1 MGTVLMMMMS
11 GSHFTRGLRRLGQAS
26 LICFSFLGAQ
36 MVSDPVLAV
45 PGLNSSDS
53 VKKIV
58 DMIKVCSERNQNVN
72 VYDLEKEL
80 RNRPRQAAQALVDL
94 LDTNNKNVQLQAAS
108 VLERLSNNPDFSISD
123 SSLKTLIAIL
133 RGSKEPEVKASLVRV
148 LGNIGPKNEDVKAA
162 IIENISGDAEATT
175 KRNAIEALAKLA
187 QQEKPEFH
195 RKSTEILVGILKG
208 DDAPSLRKSAAIALS
223 RYHNDPEIAVPALI
237 EALNDNYLL
246 VRTAAVQAIGN
257 YHSGAEAAVPPLLKL
272 LEEEPNEGIR
282 SSTIYTLRTIGKDDQ
297 RVVDKFIELLDDPT
311 LGRSIMS
318 YLYYFGDRAAPA
330 VPKLIKM
337 LDSSDRYQRQY
348 ACRALGAIGLEAK
361 DALPALEKATKDS
374 DASVRSNAQTAIN
387 NINRINSNGSM

>member
-1 MGTVLMMMMS
+1 MRSVSMT
-11 GSHFTRGLRRLGQAS
+11 GSDCHWSLRRLGLAS
-26 LICFSFLGAQ
+26 LVCFGFLGTQ
-36 MVSDPVLAV
+36 LVSAPVFAV

-58 DMIKVCSERNQNVN
+58 DMIKVYSERNQNVN

-108 VLERLSNNPDFSISD
+108 VLERLSTNPDFSISD

-195 RKSTEILVGILKG
+195 RKSTEILVGILRG
-208 DDAPSLRKSAAIALS
+208 DDAPSLRKAAAIALS
-223 RYHNDPEIAVPALI
+223 RYHNDPEVAVPALI
-237 EALNDNYLL
+237 DALNDNYLL

-282 SSTIYTLRTIGKDDQ
+282 SSSIYTLRTIGREDQ
-297 RVVDKFIELLDDPT
+297 RVVDKFIELLDDPK

-348 ACRALGAIGLEAK
+348 ACRALGAIGIDAK
-361 DALPALEKATKDS
+361 EALPALEKATRDS

-387 NINRINSNGSM
+387 NINRINGNGSM

>member
-1 MGTVLMMMMS
+1 MRSVSMT
-11 GSHFTRGLRRLGQAS
+11 GSDCPRSLRRLGQTS
-26 LICFSFLGAQ
+26 LICFCFLGAQ
-36 MVSDPVLAV
+36 MVNSPVLAV

-58 DMIKVCSERNQNVN
+58 DMIKVYSERNQNVN

-108 VLERLSNNPDFSISD
+108 VLERLSTNPDFSISD

-162 IIENISGDAEATT
+162 IIENISGDAEAAT

-195 RKSTEILVGILKG
+195 RKSTEILVGILRG
-208 DDAPSLRKSAAIALS
+208 DDAPSLRKAAAIALS
-223 RYHNDPEIAVPALI
+223 RYHNDPEVAVPALLD
-237 EALNDNYLL
+237 ALNDNYLL

-282 SSTIYTLRTIGKDDQ
+282 SSCIYTLRTIGIDDQ
-297 RVVDKFIELLDDPT
+297 RVVDKFIELLDDPK

-348 ACRALGAIGLEAK
+348 ACRALGAIGIEAK
-361 DALPALEKATKDS
+361 EALPALEKATRDS

-387 NINRINSNGSM
+387 NISRINGSGSM

>member
-1 MGTVLMMMMS
+1 MRSVSMT
-11 GSHFTRGLRRLGQAS
+11 GSDCPRSLRRLGLAS
-26 LICFSFLGAQ
+26 LVCFGFLGTQ
-36 MVSDPVLAV
+36 LVSAPVFAV

-58 DMIKVCSERNQNVN
+58 DMIKVYSERNQNVN

-108 VLERLSNNPDFSISD
+108 VLERLSTNPDFSISD

-148 LGNIGPKNEDVKAA
+148 LGNIGPKNEDVKVA

-195 RKSTEILVGILKG
+195 RKSTEILVGILRG
-208 DDAPSLRKSAAIALS
+208 DDAPSLRKAAAIALS
-223 RYHNDPEIAVPALI
+223 RYHNDPEVAVPALI
-237 EALNDNYLL
+237 DALNDNYLL

-282 SSTIYTLRTIGKDDQ
+282 SSCIYTLRTIGKDDQ
-297 RVVDKFIELLDDPT
+297 RVVDKFIELLDDPK

-348 ACRALGAIGLEAK
+348 ACRALGAIGIDAK
-361 DALPALEKATKDS
+361 EALPALEKATRDS

-387 NINRINSNGSM
+387 NINRINGSGSM

>member
-1 MGTVLMMMMS
+1 MT
-11 GSHFTRGLRRLGQAS
+11 GSDCPRSLRRLGQTS
-26 LICFSFLGAQ
+26 LICFFFLGAQ
-36 MVSDPVLAV
+36 MVNSPVLAV

-58 DMIKVCSERNQNVN
+58 DMIKVYSERNQNVN

-108 VLERLSNNPDFSISD
+108 VLERLSTNPDFSISD

-195 RKSTEILVGILKG
+195 RKSTEILVGILRG
-208 DDAPSLRKSAAIALS
+208 DDAPSLRKAAAIALS
-223 RYHNDPEIAVPALI
+223 RYHNDPEVAVPALI
-237 EALNDNYLL
+237 DALNDNYLL

-282 SSTIYTLRTIGKDDQ
+282 SSSIYTLRTIGKDDQ
-297 RVVDKFIELLDDPT
+297 RVVDKFIELLDDPK

-348 ACRALGAIGLEAK
+348 ACRALGAIGIDAK
-361 DALPALEKATKDS
+361 EALPALEKATRDS

-387 NINRINSNGSM
+387 NINRINGNGSM

>member
-1 MGTVLMMMMS
+1 MRSALMT
-11 GSHFTRGLRRLGQAS
+11 GSDCPRSLRRLGQTS
-26 LICFSFLGAQ
+26 LICFFFLGAQ
-36 MVSDPVLAV
+36 MVNSPVLAV

-58 DMIKVCSERNQNVN
+58 DMIKVYSERTQNVN

-94 LDTNNKNVQLQAAS
+94 LDTNNRNVQLQAAS
-108 VLERLSNNPDFSISD
+108 VLERLSTNPDFSISD

-195 RKSTEILVGILKG
+195 RKSTEILVGILRG
-208 DDAPSLRKSAAIALS
+208 DDAPSLRKAAAIALS
-223 RYHNDPEIAVPALI
+223 RYHNDPEVAVPALI
-237 EALNDNYLL
+237 DALNDNYLL

-282 SSTIYTLRTIGKDDQ
+282 SSSIYTLRTIGKDDQ
-297 RVVDKFIELLDDPT
+297 RVVDKFIELLDDPK

-348 ACRALGAIGLEAK
+348 ACRALGAIGIDAK
-361 DALPALEKATKDS
+361 EALPALEKATRDS

-387 NINRINSNGSM
+387 NINRINGNGSM

>member
-1 MGTVLMMMMS
+1 
-11 GSHFTRGLRRLGQAS
+11 
-26 LICFSFLGAQ
+26 
-36 MVSDPVLAV
+36 MVNSPVLAV

-58 DMIKVCSERNQNVN
+58 DMIKVYSERNQNVN

-108 VLERLSNNPDFSISD
+108 VLERLSTNPDFSISD

-162 IIENISGDAEATT
+162 IIENISGDAEAAT

-195 RKSTEILVGILKG
+195 RKSTEILVGILRG
-208 DDAPSLRKSAAIALS
+208 DDAPSLRKAAAIALS
-223 RYHNDPEIAVPALI
+223 RYHNDPEVAVPALLD
-237 EALNDNYLL
+237 ALNDNYLL

-282 SSTIYTLRTIGKDDQ
+282 SSCIYTLRTIGIDDQ
-297 RVVDKFIELLDDPT
+297 RVVDKFIELLDDPK

-348 ACRALGAIGLEAK
+348 ACRALGAIGIEAK
-361 DALPALEKATKDS
+361 EALPALEKATRDS

-387 NINRINSNGSM
+387 NISRINGSGSM

>member
-1 MGTVLMMMMS
+1 MT
-11 GSHFTRGLRRLGQAS
+11 GSDCHWSLRRLGLAS
-26 LICFSFLGAQ
+26 LVCFGFLGTQ
-36 MVSDPVLAV
+36 LVSAPVFAV

-58 DMIKVCSERNQNVN
+58 DMIKVYSERNQNVN

-108 VLERLSNNPDFSISD
+108 VLERLSTNPDFSISD

-195 RKSTEILVGILKG
+195 RKSTEILVGILRG
-208 DDAPSLRKSAAIALS
+208 DDAPSLRKAAAIALS
-223 RYHNDPEIAVPALI
+223 RYHNDPEVAVPALI
-237 EALNDNYLL
+237 DALNDNYLL

-282 SSTIYTLRTIGKDDQ
+282 SSSIYTLRTIGREDQ
-297 RVVDKFIELLDDPT
+297 RVVDKFIELLDDPK

-348 ACRALGAIGLEAK
+348 ACRALGAIGIDAK
-361 DALPALEKATKDS
+361 EALPALEKATRDS

-387 NINRINSNGSM
+387 NINRINGNGSM

>member
-1 MGTVLMMMMS
+1 MT
-11 GSHFTRGLRRLGQAS
+11 GSDCPRSLRRLAQTS
-26 LICFSFLGAQ
+26 LICFCFLGAQ
-36 MVSDPVLAV
+36 MVNSPVLAV

-58 DMIKVCSERNQNVN
+58 DMIKVYSERNQNVN

-108 VLERLSNNPDFSISD
+108 VLERLSTNPDFSISD
-123 SSLKTLIAIL
+123 NSLKTLIAIL

-195 RKSTEILVGILKG
+195 RKSTEILVGILRG
-208 DDAPSLRKSAAIALS
+208 DDAPSLRKAAAIALS
-223 RYHNDPEIAVPALI
+223 RYHNDPEVAVPALI
-237 EALNDNYLL
+237 DALNDNYLL

-282 SSTIYTLRTIGKDDQ
+282 SSSIYTLRTIGKDDQ
-297 RVVDKFIELLDDPT
+297 RVVDKFIELLDDPK

-348 ACRALGAIGLEAK
+348 ACRALGAIGIDAK
-361 DALPALEKATKDS
+361 EALPALEKATRDS

-387 NINRINSNGSM
+387 NINRINGNGSM